1 HHPALPLLLCG
12 RHLRP
17 DLHVEREDIKEE
29 HEVEDKDFYKFFV
42 ALQDFYQFYPKL
54 IYSFADNKEQLEEQN
69 SLYEGRIW
77 VDDDE
82 ISEGNLDLI
91 LEQVEF
97 SDEAFYI
104 CKATNS
110 RGAGQKKMKLIVQ
123 GCQVSRPGG
132 VSPLQ
137 RFPTHLPALGGILP
151 PRHQHD
157 AITRSDVIIPATS
170 RRRATGAV
178 QHSRRCPGGQCIS
191 AGWYHMPKVT
201 WRNRREEDISSYA
214 VTDVLEERQDGSH
227 RVVSVL
233 HYPVL
238 LHEIYTCHIEEEDVL
253 NRPVRSIHKVP
264 KRKYH
269 NMYNH
274 Y

>member
-1 HHPALPLLLCG
+1 MSSISVLVYPLLLTLLTY
-12 RHLRP
+12 HADAVPEIKARP
-17 DLHVEREDIKEE
+17 FDNITLPCRFSFVDGIEGLSFSWEREDIKEE
-29 HEVEDKDFYKFFV
+29 QEVEDKDFYKFFV

-54 IYSFADNKEQLEEQN
+54 IYSFADNTEQEEERN

-82 ISEGNLDLI
+82 ISEGNFDLM
-91 LEQVEF
+91 LEQVQF

-104 CKATNS
+104 CKAVNS
-110 RGAGQKKMKLIVQ
+110 RGAGQRKVKLIVEDAEEP
-123 GCQVSRPGG
+123 QVQFST
-132 VSPLQ
+132 VNDTLV
-137 RFPTHLPALGGILP
+137 AK
-151 PRHQHD
+151 
-157 AITRSDVIIPATS
+157 
-170 RRRATGAV
+170 
-178 QHSRRCPGGQCIS
+178 CIS

-201 WRNRREEDISSYA
+201 WHNRREEDISSYA
-214 VTDVLEERQDGSH
+214 ITDILEEKQDGSH
-227 RVVSVL
+227 RVVSIL

>member
-1 HHPALPLLLCG
+1 MASLTVLFYPFLLTLFTYYTDAELTVLRARPFDNITLPCHFSFVDG
-12 RHLRP
+12 TY
-17 DLHVEREDIKEE
+17 DLSFTWEREDIKEE

-54 IYSFADNKEQLEEQN
+54 IYSFADNVEQTEERN

-82 ISEGNLDLI
+82 IPEGVLDLI
-91 LEQVEF
+91 LEQVQF

-110 RGAGQKKMKLIVQ
+110 KGAGQRKMKLIVEDAEEP
-123 GCQVSRPGG
+123 QVQFSTANDTL
-132 VSPLQ
+132 V
-137 RFPTHLPALGGILP
+137 AK
-151 PRHQHD
+151 
-157 AITRSDVIIPATS
+157 
-170 RRRATGAV
+170 
-178 QHSRRCPGGQCIS
+178 CIS

-214 VTDVLEERQDGSH
+214 VTDILEERQDGSF
-227 RVVSVL
+227 RVVSIL
-233 HYPVL
+233 HYPVM
-238 LHEIYTCHIEEEDVL
+238 LHEIYTCHIEEDDVL